1 MPILSHFPLATPR
14 VKQVKALEYIEKVVN
29 LGYRD
34 IVIVGPT
41 GLGKTLIGAAVC
53 AWAET
58 QTQLKGAPGG
68 YALVMQ
74 KVLQD
79 QIANELTALGGK
91 TSAAL
96 IKSAVEYR
104 CPMHKACSIGRMKG
118 RCELPRL
125 GSCTYKLAKE
135 KFIQSIYAVTN
146 YAYLWTERGYVG
158 ELTPRRA
165 VVCDEVHNLAKLITS
180 HVQVEI
186 SENRLEDY
194 APSLEGADD
203 LRTITTRKD
212 FLNWVTTEY
221 LPKVKE
227 QVEILSALAAE
238 GGADDA
244 SLKLAFEVEE
254 HYMRVNGA
262 VGEYKANSTDW
273 VFWRSEDAGPVTLT
287 LRPVEAAPYFQKLI
301 GDVGDLRVYMS
312 AYPGSKSVFCRELG
326 LSPDRVAWLSLSSSF
341 PPENRPIVM
350 LPVGSLSK
358 AKQEANLGSALRMI
372 EKLATKHH
380 AERGIIHTHSY
391 ALANAVVA
399 HLEKTEHASRLIY
412 PKEAEKREAAI
423 AKHKETE
430 SSILVSPSV
439 GEGFDFK
446 DDAARWQVV
455 VKCPFASLGDKQV
468 ATKAERSPDW
478 YKMQAFKSLLQ
489 TCGRICRTETDFGV
503 TYVLDEDVI
512 RLLGDVDAHIPFWFK
527 DSIVYPRSVVQ

>member
-1 MPILSHFPLATPR
+1 MSILSHFPLATPR
-14 VKQVKALEYIEKVVN
+14 VKQVKALEYIEKVVG

-41 GLGKTLIGAAVC
+41 GLGKTLVGATVC

-68 YALVMQ
+68 YTLVMQ

-79 QIANELTALGGK
+79 QIANELAVLGGK

-135 KFIQSIYAVTN
+135 KFLQSIYAVTN
-146 YAYLWTERGYVG
+146 YAYLWTERDHVG
-158 ELTPRRA
+158 ELIPRRA
-165 VVCDEVHNLAKLITS
+165 VVCDECHGLSKLITS
-180 HVQVEI
+180 HNQVEI
-186 SENRLEDY
+186 AEDHLEDY
-194 APSLEGADD
+194 APSLEDTD
-203 LRTITTRKD
+203 LREITNRKD
-212 FLNWVTTEY
+212 FLSWVTAEY

-227 QVEILSALAAE
+227 QVEILAALAAD

-244 SLKLAFEVEE
+244 SLKLAFEVEQ
-254 HYMRVNGA
+254 HYIKVNGA
-262 VGEYKANSTDW
+262 VKQYKANSADW
-273 VFWRSEDAGPVTLT
+273 VFWRSEDVGPVTLT
-287 LRPVEAAPYFQKLI
+287 LRPVEAAPYFQRMI

-312 AYPGSKSVFCRELG
+312 AYPGSKAVFCRELG
-326 LSPDRVAWLSLSSSF
+326 LVPDKVAWLSLSSSF
-341 PPENRPIVM
+341 PPENRPVVM
-350 LPVGSLSK
+350 LPVGSLCK

-372 EKLATKHH
+372 EKLAAKHH
-380 AERGIIHTHSY
+380 LERGVIHTHSY

-399 HLEKTEHASRLIY
+399 HLEKTEHGARVVY
-412 PKEAEKREAAI
+412 PKEADKREAAI
-423 AKHKETE
+423 THHKETE
-430 SSILVSPSV
+430 ASILVSPSV

-446 DDAARWQVV
+446 DEAARWQII
-455 VKCPFASLGDKQV
+455 VKAPWAGLGDKQV

-478 YKMQAFKSLLQ
+478 YKMEAFKSLLQ
-489 TCGRICRTETDFGV
+489 TAGRGCRSETDFCV

-512 RLLGDVDAHIPFWFK
+512 RLLAEVDAHVPLWFK
-527 DSIVYPRSVVQ
+527 DAIVYPRSV